1 MELPESY
8 RELQAA
14 CKRLGLRAVGK
25 KADLR
30 NRLESHAASLGK
42 SAFVI
47 RDNNERKMHC
57 HSGEDSVPAKEAA
70 QSSRDAILNSHQEPS
85 PSKSG
90 SRVASPDIYFSG
102 TQALIWICIILLT
115 AWSVRALVRQSRE
128 KDGIETESVQDG
140 DHFEDPTLSMENHT
154 METTLEVVVAYGWIT
169 ALSTGF
175 GVVPLIFTAGTRRQ
189 HLWLGVANAMASGMM
204 FAASG
209 TLVYEG
215 WTAEVSNSVH
225 YWGMT
230 GQARLGL
237 GFLSGVAFV
246 LFLAKM
252 LDTHDVGVGDL
263 QGAGARRALLV
274 MAVMTLHSFAEGVGI
289 GVAFSGA
296 QGDRL
301 GSFISMSLAIH
312 NVPEGLAIAVVLIP
326 RGVSFVSAIG
336 WAIFSSL
343 PQPLVAVPVF
353 MLVSAALPWLPVG
366 LGFAAGAMLY
376 VGFFELLPEAL
387 SLIPSAIT
395 AVLVVCSAALMLTL
409 QMAATT
415 ENTL

>member
-1 MELPESY
+1 MELPDSY

-25 KADLR
+25 KAELR
-30 NRLESHAASLGK
+30 NRLENHVATLGEASSLTHNFGKNVQSHSSEAHAL
-42 SAFVI
+42 
-47 RDNNERKMHC
+47 
-57 HSGEDSVPAKEAA
+57 AKEGGM
-70 QSSRDAILNSHQEPS
+70 SDKDAISNLRKDSS
-85 PSKSG
+85 PSKMPSRLASSETNISG
-90 SRVASPDIYFSG
+90 F
-102 TQALIWICIILLT
+102 QAFTWICITLLT
-115 AWSVRALVRQSRE
+115 FWSMRTLVVQSRE
-128 KDGIETESVQDG
+128 KHILETKNMVHENYIEE
-140 DHFEDPTLSMENHT
+140 PTLNMANST
-154 METTLEVVVAYGWIT
+154 RGTTLNVVVAYGWIT

-175 GVVPLIFTAGTRRQ
+175 GVLPLIVTVGTRRQ
-189 HLWLGVANAMASGMM
+189 RLWLGVANAIASGMM

-215 WTAEVSNSVH
+215 WTAEDGSTVQ

-230 GQARLGL
+230 AKARLGL
-237 GFLSGVAFV
+237 GFASGVAFV
-246 LFLAKM
+246 LLLAKM
-252 LDTHDVGVGDL
+252 LDTHDVGVGEL

-296 QGDRL
+296 QGDKL

-326 RGVSFVSAIG
+326 RGVSFMSAIG

-353 MLVSAALPWLPVG
+353 MLVSTALPWLPVG

-387 SLIPSAIT
+387 SLIPSSTT
-395 AVLVVCSAALMLTL
+395 AVLMVCSAALMLTL
-409 QMAATT
+409 QMAATA
-415 ENTL
+415 ENVL